1 MNSGL
6 SKSQDVQTW
15 RHLYRAALFEANPER
30 LLGRIAEAERALVLR
45 ARDLFS
51 ASGDN
56 IEEEQALDDAMYALR
71 ALRGTVVCQTRKG
84 STTGTDEMHLAA

>member
-1 MNSGL
+1 MNTAL

-15 RHLYRAALFEANPER
+15 RHLYRAALFEANPGR

-45 ARDLFS
+45 ARELFA

-71 ALRGTVVCQTRKG
+71 ALRGTVACRTRKEAAP
-84 STTGTDEMHLAA
+84 GTDDLNLAA